1 MMRFGLIGDPL
12 GHSFSPRLHAAYG
25 TADYELHPVTAE
37 ALPVFFRKRAFE
49 GVNVTIPHKL
59 AVIPFLDE
67 LHSSAEECGAVNTV
81 VNRGG
86 KLTGYNTDLFGMHF
100 ALAHAGISLAGR
112 HVVILG
118 SGGTSHTARALARR
132 EGAASV
138 TVVSRRGE
146 FNYSNV
152 SELTGTEIVINTTPV
167 GMFPH
172 ADASPVDL
180 SVFPR
185 LKGAFDA
192 VFNPLRTRFVQQA
205 LSLGVPAGSGLLML
219 AAQAKAASILFRGG
233 GYSEPAP
240 DSPDGRE
247 ILQAWNSLLKDLT
260 NIVLIGM
267 PSSGKTTVGTILA
280 EKLGRP
286 LIDTDAETERRTGKT
301 VPELFAEGGEENFRR
316 EERLTVSE
324 CAARTGIVI
333 ATGGGAPM
341 FPENRA
347 ALAGNGFV
355 VLLLR
360 DTEKLDT
367 AGRPLSRDLD
377 TLIKMQRV
385 RMPVY
390 KAFADA
396 EAANDDTPAACAGT
410 ILEKFYENFGHQR
423 S

>member
-1 MMRFGLIGDPL
+1 MRVGLIGDPL
-12 GHSFSPRLHAAYG
+12 GHSFSPRLHAAFG
-25 TADYELHPVTAE
+25 TADYELHPISAE
-37 ALPVFFRKRAFE
+37 ALPAFFRERAFE
-49 GVNVTIPHKL
+49 GVNVTIPHKI
-59 AVIPFLDE
+59 AVIPLLDE
-67 LHSSAEECGAVNTV
+67 LHPSAEECGAVNTV

-86 KLTGYNTDLFGMHF
+86 KLTGYNTDIFGMSF
-100 ALAHAGISLAGR
+100 ALAHAGISLSGR

-118 SGGTSHTARALARR
+118 SGGTSHTARALAKR

-138 TVVSRRGE
+138 TVVSRSGE
-146 FNYSNV
+146 VNYSNI
-152 SELTGTEIVINTTPV
+152 SELVETEIVINTTPV

-180 SVFPR
+180 TVFPR
-185 LKGAFDA
+185 LRGVFDA
-192 VFNPLRTRFVQQA
+192 VFNPLRTRLIEQA
-205 LSLGVPAGSGLLML
+205 ENLGVPVASGLLML
-219 AAQAKAASILFRGG
+219 TAQAKAASILFRGG
-233 GYSEPAP
+233 DYSEP
-240 DSPDGRE
+240 SPASEVGAE
-247 ILQAWNSLLKDLT
+247 ILNVWREVTAELT

-267 PSSGKTTVGTILA
+267 PSSGKTTVGTLLA
-280 EKLGRP
+280 ERLRRP

-301 VPELFAEGGEENFRR
+301 VPELFAEGGEENFRK

-324 CAARTGIVI
+324 CARGTGVII

-355 VLLLR
+355 VLILR

-367 AGRPLSRDLD
+367 TGRPLSRDLD
-377 TLIKMQRV
+377 TLKAMYKV

-396 EAANDDTPAACAGT
+396 EAVNNDTPSACAEF

>member
-1 MMRFGLIGDPL
+1 MRVGLIGDPL
-12 GHSFSPRLHAAYG
+12 GHSFSPRLHAAFG
-25 TADYELHPVTAE
+25 TADYELHPIPAE
-37 ALPVFFRKRAFE
+37 ALPAFFRERAFE
-49 GVNVTIPHKL
+49 GVNVTIPHKI
-59 AVIPFLDE
+59 AVIPLLDE
-67 LHSSAEECGAVNTV
+67 LHPSAEECGAVNTV

-86 KLTGYNTDLFGMHF
+86 KLTGYNTDIFGMSF
-100 ALAHAGISLAGR
+100 ALAHAGISLSGR

-118 SGGTSHTARALARR
+118 SGGTSHTARALAKR

-138 TVVSRRGE
+138 TVVSRSGE
-146 FNYSNV
+146 VNYSNI
-152 SELTGTEIVINTTPV
+152 SELVETEIVINTTPV

-180 SVFPR
+180 TVFPR
-185 LKGAFDA
+185 LRGVFDA
-192 VFNPLRTRFVQQA
+192 VFNPLRTRLIEQA
-205 LSLGVPAGSGLLML
+205 ENLGVPVASGLLML
-219 AAQAKAASILFRGG
+219 TAQAKAASILFRGG
-233 GYSEPAP
+233 DYSEP
-240 DSPDGRE
+240 SPASEVGAE
-247 ILQAWNSLLKDLT
+247 ILNVWREVTAELT

-280 EKLGRP
+280 ERLRRP

-301 VPELFAEGGEENFRR
+301 VPELFAEGGEENFRK

-324 CAARTGIVI
+324 CAARTGVII

-355 VLLLR
+355 VLILR

-367 AGRPLSRDLD
+367 TGRPLSRDLD
-377 TLIKMQRV
+377 TLKAMYKV

-390 KAFADA
+390 KAFADT
-396 EAANDDTPAACAGT
+396 EAVNNDTPSACAEF

>member
-1 MMRFGLIGDPL
+1 MRVGLIGDPL
-12 GHSFSPRLHAAYG
+12 GHSFSPRLHAAFG
-25 TADYELHPVTAE
+25 TADYELHPIPAE
-37 ALPVFFRKRAFE
+37 ALPAFFRERAFE
-49 GVNVTIPHKL
+49 GVNVTIPHKI
-59 AVIPFLDE
+59 AVIPLLDE
-67 LHSSAEECGAVNTV
+67 LHPSAEECGAVNTV

-86 KLTGYNTDLFGMHF
+86 KLTGYNTDIFGMSF
-100 ALAHAGISLAGR
+100 ALAHAGISLSGR

-118 SGGTSHTARALARR
+118 SGGTSHTARALAKR

-138 TVVSRRGE
+138 TVVSRSGE
-146 FNYSNV
+146 VNYSNI
-152 SELTGTEIVINTTPV
+152 SELVETEIVINTTPV

-180 SVFPR
+180 TVFPR
-185 LKGAFDA
+185 LRGVFDA
-192 VFNPLRTRFVQQA
+192 VFNPLRTRLIEQA
-205 LSLGVPAGSGLLML
+205 ENLGVPVASGLLML
-219 AAQAKAASILFRGG
+219 TAQAKAAGILFRGG
-233 GYSEPAP
+233 DYSEP
-240 DSPDGRE
+240 SPTSAEGKE
-247 ILQAWNSLLKDLT
+247 ILNVWREVTAELT

-267 PSSGKTTVGTILA
+267 PSSGKTTVGTLLA
-280 EKLGRP
+280 ERLRRP

-301 VPELFAEGGEENFRR
+301 VPELFAEGGEENFRK

-324 CAARTGIVI
+324 CARGTGVII

-355 VLLLR
+355 VLILR

-367 AGRPLSRDLD
+367 TGRPLSRDLD
-377 TLIKMQRV
+377 TLKAMYKV

-396 EAANDDTPAACAGT
+396 EAVNNDTPSACAEF

>member
-1 MMRFGLIGDPL
+1 MRVGLIGDPL
-12 GHSFSPRLHAAYG
+12 GHSFSPRLHAAFG
-25 TADYELHPVTAE
+25 TADYELHPIPAE
-37 ALPVFFRKRAFE
+37 ALPAFFRERAFE
-49 GVNVTIPHKL
+49 GVNVTIPHKI
-59 AVIPFLDE
+59 AVIPLLDE
-67 LHSSAEECGAVNTV
+67 LHPSAEECGAVNTV

-86 KLTGYNTDLFGMHF
+86 KLTGYNTDLFGMSF
-100 ALAHAGISLAGR
+100 ALAHAGISLSGR

-118 SGGTSHTARALARR
+118 SGGTSHTARALAKR

-138 TVVSRRGE
+138 TVVSRNGE
-146 FNYSNV
+146 VNYSNIA
-152 SELTGTEIVINTTPV
+152 EFTETEIVINTTPV

-180 SVFPR
+180 TVFPR
-185 LKGAFDA
+185 LRGVFDA
-192 VFNPLRTRFVQQA
+192 VFNPLRTRLIEQA
-205 LSLGVPAGSGLLML
+205 ENLGVPVASGLLML
-219 AAQAKAASILFRGG
+219 TAQAKAAGILFRGG
-233 GYSEPAP
+233 DYSEP
-240 DSPDGRE
+240 SPASEVGAE
-247 ILQAWNSLLKDLT
+247 ILNVWREVTAELT

-267 PSSGKTTVGTILA
+267 PSSGKTTVGTLLA
-280 EKLGRP
+280 ERLRRP

-301 VPELFAEGGEENFRR
+301 VPELFAEGGEENFRK

-324 CAARTGIVI
+324 CARGTGVII

-355 VLLLR
+355 VLILR

-367 AGRPLSRDLD
+367 TGRPLSRDLD
-377 TLIKMQRV
+377 TLKAMYNV

-396 EAANDDTPAACAGT
+396 EAVNNDTPSACAEF

>member
-1 MMRFGLIGDPL
+1 MRVGLIGDPL
-12 GHSFSPRLHAAYG
+12 GHSFSPRLHAAFG
-25 TADYELHPVTAE
+25 TADYELHPIPAE
-37 ALPVFFRKRAFE
+37 ALPAFFRERAFE
-49 GVNVTIPHKL
+49 GVNVTIPHKI
-59 AVIPFLDE
+59 AVIPLLDE
-67 LHSSAEECGAVNTV
+67 LHPSAEECGAVNTV

-86 KLTGYNTDLFGMHF
+86 KLTGYNTDIFGMSF
-100 ALAHAGISLAGR
+100 ALAHAGISLSGR

-118 SGGTSHTARALARR
+118 SGGTSHTARALAKR

-138 TVVSRRGE
+138 TVVSRSGE
-146 FNYSNV
+146 VNYSNI
-152 SELTGTEIVINTTPV
+152 SELVETEIVINTTPV

-180 SVFPR
+180 TIFPR
-185 LKGAFDA
+185 LRGVFDA
-192 VFNPLRTRFVQQA
+192 VFNPLRTRLIEQA
-205 LSLGVPAGSGLLML
+205 ENLGVPVASGLLML
-219 AAQAKAASILFRGG
+219 TAQAKAASILFRGG
-233 GYSEPAP
+233 DYSEP
-240 DSPDGRE
+240 SPASEVGAE
-247 ILQAWNSLLKDLT
+247 ILNVWREVTAELT

-267 PSSGKTTVGTILA
+267 PSSGKTTVGTLLA
-280 EKLGRP
+280 ERLRRP

-301 VPELFAEGGEENFRR
+301 VPELFAEGGEENFRK

-324 CAARTGIVI
+324 CARGTGVII

-355 VLLLR
+355 VLILR

-367 AGRPLSRDLD
+367 TGRPLSRDLD
-377 TLIKMQRV
+377 TLKAMYKV

-396 EAANDDTPAACAGT
+396 EAVNNDTPSACAEF

>member
-1 MMRFGLIGDPL
+1 MRVGLIGDPL
-12 GHSFSPRLHAAYG
+12 GHSFSPRLHAAFG
-25 TADYELHPVTAE
+25 TADYELHPIPAE
-37 ALPVFFRKRAFE
+37 ALPAFFRERAFE
-49 GVNVTIPHKL
+49 GVNVTIPHKI
-59 AVIPFLDE
+59 AVIPLLDE
-67 LHSSAEECGAVNTV
+67 LHPSAEECGAVNTV

-86 KLTGYNTDLFGMHF
+86 KLTGYNTDIFGMSF
-100 ALAHAGISLAGR
+100 ALAHAGISLSGR

-118 SGGTSHTARALARR
+118 SGGTSHTARALAKR

-138 TVVSRRGE
+138 TVVSRSGE
-146 FNYSNV
+146 VNYSNI
-152 SELTGTEIVINTTPV
+152 SELVETEIVINTTPV

-172 ADASPVDL
+172 ADTSPVDL
-180 SVFPR
+180 TVFPR
-185 LKGAFDA
+185 LRGVFDA
-192 VFNPLRTRFVQQA
+192 VFNPLRTRLIEQA
-205 LSLGVPAGSGLLML
+205 ENLGVPVASGLLML
-219 AAQAKAASILFRGG
+219 TAQAKAAGILFRGG
-233 GYSEPAP
+233 DYSEP
-240 DSPDGRE
+240 SPASEVGAE
-247 ILQAWNSLLKDLT
+247 ILNVWREVTAELT

-267 PSSGKTTVGTILA
+267 PSSGKTTVGTLLA
-280 EKLGRP
+280 ERLRRP

-301 VPELFAEGGEENFRR
+301 VPELFAEGGEENFRK

-324 CAARTGIVI
+324 CARGTGVII

-355 VLLLR
+355 VLILR

-367 AGRPLSRDLD
+367 TGRPLSRDLD
-377 TLIKMQRV
+377 TLKAMYKV

-396 EAANDDTPAACAGT
+396 EAVNNDTPSACAEF

>member
-1 MMRFGLIGDPL
+1 MRVGLIGDPL
-12 GHSFSPRLHAAYG
+12 GHSFSPRLHAAFG
-25 TADYELHPVTAE
+25 TADYELHPIPAE
-37 ALPVFFRKRAFE
+37 ALPAFFRERAFE
-49 GVNVTIPHKL
+49 GVNVTIPHKI
-59 AVIPFLDE
+59 AVIPLLDE
-67 LHSSAEECGAVNTV
+67 LHPSAEECGAVNTV

-86 KLTGYNTDLFGMHF
+86 KLTGYNTDIFGMSF
-100 ALAHAGISLAGR
+100 ALAHAGISLSGR

-118 SGGTSHTARALARR
+118 SGGTSHTARALAKR

-138 TVVSRRGE
+138 TVVSRSGE
-146 FNYSNV
+146 VNYSNI
-152 SELTGTEIVINTTPV
+152 SELVETEIVINTTPV

-180 SVFPR
+180 TVFPR
-185 LKGAFDA
+185 LKGVFDA
-192 VFNPLRTRFVQQA
+192 VFNPLRTRLIEQA
-205 LSLGVPAGSGLLML
+205 ENLGVPVASGLLML
-219 AAQAKAASILFRGG
+219 TAQAKAASILFRGG
-233 GYSEPAP
+233 DYSEP
-240 DSPDGRE
+240 SPASEVGAE
-247 ILQAWNSLLKDLT
+247 ILNVWREVTAELT

-267 PSSGKTTVGTILA
+267 PSSGKTTVGTLLA
-280 EKLGRP
+280 ERLRRP

-301 VPELFAEGGEENFRR
+301 VPELFAEGGEENFRK

-324 CAARTGIVI
+324 CARGTGVII

-355 VLLLR
+355 VLILR

-367 AGRPLSRDLD
+367 TGRPLSRDLE
-377 TLIKMQRV
+377 TLKAMYKV

-396 EAANDDTPAACAGT
+396 EAVNNDTPSACAEF

>member
-1 MMRFGLIGDPL
+1 MRVGLIGDPL
-12 GHSFSPRLHAAYG
+12 GHSFSPRLHAAFG
-25 TADYELHPVTAE
+25 TADYELHPIPAE
-37 ALPVFFRKRAFE
+37 ALPAFFRERAFE
-49 GVNVTIPHKL
+49 GVNVTIPHKI
-59 AVIPFLDE
+59 AVIPLLDE
-67 LHSSAEECGAVNTV
+67 LHPSAEECGAVNTV

-86 KLTGYNTDLFGMHF
+86 KLTGYNTDLFGMSF
-100 ALAHAGISLAGR
+100 ALAHAGISLSGR

-118 SGGTSHTARALARR
+118 SGGTSHTARALAKR

-138 TVVSRRGE
+138 TVVSRSGE
-146 FNYSNV
+146 VNYSNIA
-152 SELTGTEIVINTTPV
+152 ELTETEIVINTTPV

-180 SVFPR
+180 TVFPR
-185 LKGAFDA
+185 LKGVFDA
-192 VFNPLRTRFVQQA
+192 VFNPLRTRLIEQA
-205 LSLGVPAGSGLLML
+205 ENLGVPVASGLLML
-219 AAQAKAASILFRGG
+219 TAQAKAAGILFRGG
-233 GYSEPAP
+233 DYSEP
-240 DSPDGRE
+240 SPASEVGAE
-247 ILQAWNSLLKDLT
+247 ILNVWREVTAELT

-267 PSSGKTTVGTILA
+267 PSSGKTTVGTLLA
-280 EKLGRP
+280 ERLRRP

-301 VPELFAEGGEENFRR
+301 VPELFAEGGEENFRK

-324 CAARTGIVI
+324 CARGTGVII

-355 VLLLR
+355 VLILR

-367 AGRPLSRDLD
+367 TGRPLSRDLD
-377 TLIKMQRV
+377 TLKAMYNV

-396 EAANDDTPAACAGT
+396 EAVNNDTPSACAEF

>member
-1 MMRFGLIGDPL
+1 MRVGLIGDPL
-12 GHSFSPRLHAAYG
+12 GHSFSPRLHAAFG
-25 TADYELHPVTAE
+25 TADYELHPIPAE
-37 ALPVFFRKRAFE
+37 ALPAFFRERAFE
-49 GVNVTIPHKL
+49 GVNVTIPHKI
-59 AVIPFLDE
+59 AVIPLLDE
-67 LHSSAEECGAVNTV
+67 LHPSAEECGAVNTV

-86 KLTGYNTDLFGMHF
+86 KLTGYNTDIFGMSF
-100 ALAHAGISLAGR
+100 ALAHAGISLSGR

-118 SGGTSHTARALARR
+118 SGGTSHTARALAKR

-138 TVVSRRGE
+138 TVVSRSGE
-146 FNYSNV
+146 VNYSNI
-152 SELTGTEIVINTTPV
+152 SELVETEIVINTTPV

-180 SVFPR
+180 TVFPR
-185 LKGAFDA
+185 LKGVFDA
-192 VFNPLRTRFVQQA
+192 VFNPIRTRLIEQA
-205 LSLGVPAGSGLLML
+205 ESLGVPVASGLLML
-219 AAQAKAASILFRGG
+219 TAQAKAAGILFRGG
-233 GYSEPAP
+233 DYSEP
-240 DSPDGRE
+240 SPASEVGAE
-247 ILQAWNSLLKDLT
+247 ILNVWREVTAELT

-280 EKLGRP
+280 ERLRRP

-301 VPELFAEGGEENFRR
+301 VPELFAEGGEENFRK

-324 CAARTGIVI
+324 CAARTGVII

-355 VLLLR
+355 VLILR

-367 AGRPLSRDLD
+367 TGRPLSRDLD
-377 TLIKMQRV
+377 TLKAMYKV

-396 EAANDDTPAACAGT
+396 EAVNNDTPSACAEF

>member
-1 MMRFGLIGDPL
+1 MRVGLIGDPL
-12 GHSFSPRLHAAYG
+12 GHSFSPRLHAAFG
-25 TADYELHPVTAE
+25 TADYELHPIPAE
-37 ALPVFFRKRAFE
+37 ALPAFFRERAFE
-49 GVNVTIPHKL
+49 GVNVTIPHKI
-59 AVIPFLDE
+59 AVIPLLDE
-67 LHSSAEECGAVNTV
+67 LHPSAEECGAVNTV

-86 KLTGYNTDLFGMHF
+86 KLTGYNTDIFGMSF
-100 ALAHAGISLAGR
+100 ALAHAGISLSGR

-118 SGGTSHTARALARR
+118 SGGTSHTARALAKR

-138 TVVSRRGE
+138 TVVSRSGE
-146 FNYSNV
+146 VNYSNIA
-152 SELTGTEIVINTTPV
+152 EFTETEIVINTTPV

-180 SVFPR
+180 TVFPR
-185 LKGAFDA
+185 LRGVFDA
-192 VFNPLRTRFVQQA
+192 VFNPLRTRLIEQA
-205 LSLGVPAGSGLLML
+205 ENLGVPVASGLLML
-219 AAQAKAASILFRGG
+219 TAQAKAAGILFRGG
-233 GYSEPAP
+233 DYSEP
-240 DSPDGRE
+240 SPASEVGAE
-247 ILQAWNSLLKDLT
+247 ILNVWHEVTAELT

-267 PSSGKTTVGTILA
+267 PSSGKTTVGTLLA
-280 EKLGRP
+280 ERLRRP

-301 VPELFAEGGEENFRR
+301 VPELFAEGGEKNFRK

-324 CAARTGIVI
+324 CARGTGIII

-355 VLLLR
+355 VLILR

-367 AGRPLSRDLD
+367 TGRPLSRDLD
-377 TLIKMQRV
+377 TLKAMYKV

-396 EAANDDTPAACAGT
+396 EAVNNDTPSACAEF

>member
-1 MMRFGLIGDPL
+1 MRVGLIGDPL
-12 GHSFSPRLHAAYG
+12 GHSFSPRLHAAFG
-25 TADYELHPVTAE
+25 TADYELHPIPAE
-37 ALPVFFRKRAFE
+37 ALPAFFRERAFE
-49 GVNVTIPHKL
+49 GVNVTIPHKI
-59 AVIPFLDE
+59 AVIPLLDE
-67 LHSSAEECGAVNTV
+67 LHPSAEECGAVNTV

-86 KLTGYNTDLFGMHF
+86 KLTGYNTDIFGMSF
-100 ALAHAGISLAGR
+100 ALAHAGISLSGR

-118 SGGTSHTARALARR
+118 SGGTSHTARALAKR

-138 TVVSRRGE
+138 TVVSRSGE
-146 FNYSNV
+146 VNYSNIA
-152 SELTGTEIVINTTPV
+152 EFTETEIVINTTPV

-180 SVFPR
+180 ALFPR
-185 LKGAFDA
+185 LKGVFDA
-192 VFNPLRTRFVQQA
+192 VFNPLRTRLIEQA
-205 LSLGVPAGSGLLML
+205 ENLGVPVASGLLML
-219 AAQAKAASILFRGG
+219 TAQAKAAGILFRGG
-233 GYSEPAP
+233 DYAEPSPASEVGA
-240 DSPDGRE
+240 E
-247 ILQAWNSLLKDLT
+247 ILNVWREVTAELT

-267 PSSGKTTVGTILA
+267 PSSGKTTVGTLLA
-280 EKLGRP
+280 ERLRRP

-301 VPELFAEGGEENFRR
+301 VPELFAEGGEENFRK

-324 CAARTGIVI
+324 CARRTGVVI

-355 VLLLR
+355 VLILR

-367 AGRPLSRDLD
+367 TGRPLSRDLD
-377 TLIKMQRV
+377 TLKAMYKV

-396 EAANDDTPAACAGT
+396 EAVNNDTPSACAEF

>member
-1 MMRFGLIGDPL
+1 MRVGLIGDPL
-12 GHSFSPRLHAAYG
+12 GHSFSPRLHAAFG
-25 TADYELHPVTAE
+25 TADYELHPIPAE
-37 ALPVFFRKRAFE
+37 ALPAFFRERAFE
-49 GVNVTIPHKL
+49 GVNVTIPHKI
-59 AVIPFLDE
+59 AVIPLLDE
-67 LHSSAEECGAVNTV
+67 LHPSAEECGAVNTV

-86 KLTGYNTDLFGMHF
+86 KLTGYNTDIFGMSF
-100 ALAHAGISLAGR
+100 ALAHAGISLSGR

-118 SGGTSHTARALARR
+118 SGGTSHTARALAKR

-138 TVVSRRGE
+138 TVVSRSGE
-146 FNYSNV
+146 VNYSNIA
-152 SELTGTEIVINTTPV
+152 EFTETEIVINTTPV

-180 SVFPR
+180 TVFPR
-185 LKGAFDA
+185 LRGVFDA
-192 VFNPLRTRFVQQA
+192 VFNPLRTRLIEQA
-205 LSLGVPAGSGLLML
+205 ENLGVPVASGLLML
-219 AAQAKAASILFRGG
+219 TAQAKAASILFRGG
-233 GYSEPAP
+233 DYSEP
-240 DSPDGRE
+240 SPASEVGAE
-247 ILQAWNSLLKDLT
+247 ILNVWREVTAELT

-267 PSSGKTTVGTILA
+267 PSSGKTTVGTLLA
-280 EKLGRP
+280 ERLRRP

-301 VPELFAEGGEENFRR
+301 VPELFAEGGEENFRK

-324 CAARTGIVI
+324 CARRTGVII

-355 VLLLR
+355 VLILR

-377 TLIKMQRV
+377 TLKAMYKV

-396 EAANDDTPAACAGT
+396 EAVNNDTPSACAEF

>member
-1 MMRFGLIGDPL
+1 MRVGLIGDPL
-12 GHSFSPRLHAAYG
+12 GHSFSPRLHAAFG
-25 TADYELHPVTAE
+25 TADYELHPIPAE
-37 ALPVFFRKRAFE
+37 ALPAFFRERAFE
-49 GVNVTIPHKL
+49 GVNVTIPHKI
-59 AVIPFLDE
+59 AVIPLLDE
-67 LHSSAEECGAVNTV
+67 LHPSAEECGAVNTV

-86 KLTGYNTDLFGMHF
+86 KLTGYNTDIFGMSF
-100 ALAHAGISLAGR
+100 ALAHAGISLSGR

-118 SGGTSHTARALARR
+118 SGGTSHTARALAKR

-138 TVVSRRGE
+138 TVVSRSGE
-146 FNYSNV
+146 VNYSNI
-152 SELTGTEIVINTTPV
+152 SELVETEIVINTTPV

-180 SVFPR
+180 TVFPR
-185 LKGAFDA
+185 LRGVFDA
-192 VFNPLRTRFVQQA
+192 VFNPLRTRLIEQA
-205 LSLGVPAGSGLLML
+205 ESLGVPVASGLLML
-219 AAQAKAASILFRGG
+219 TAQAKAAGILFRGG
-233 GYSEPAP
+233 DYAEPSPASEVGA
-240 DSPDGRE
+240 E
-247 ILQAWNSLLKDLT
+247 ILNVWREVTAELT

-267 PSSGKTTVGTILA
+267 PSSGKTTVGTLLA
-280 EKLGRP
+280 ERLRRP
-286 LIDTDAETERRTGKT
+286 LIDTDTETERRTGKT
-301 VPELFAEGGEENFRR
+301 IPELFAEGGEENFRK

-324 CAARTGIVI
+324 CARGTGVII

-355 VLLLR
+355 VLILR

-377 TLIKMQRV
+377 TLKAMYNV

-396 EAANDDTPAACAGT
+396 EAVNNDTPSACAEF

>member
-1 MMRFGLIGDPL
+1 MRVGLIGDPL
-12 GHSFSPRLHAAYG
+12 GHSFSPRLHAAFG
-25 TADYELHPVTAE
+25 TADYELHPIPAE
-37 ALPVFFRKRAFE
+37 ALPAFFRERAFE
-49 GVNVTIPHKL
+49 GVNVTIPHKI
-59 AVIPFLDE
+59 AVIPLLDE
-67 LHSSAEECGAVNTV
+67 LHTSAEECGAVNTV

-86 KLTGYNTDLFGMHF
+86 KLTGYNTDIFGMSF
-100 ALAHAGISLAGR
+100 ALAHAGISLSGR

-118 SGGTSHTARALARR
+118 SGGTSHTARALAKR

-138 TVVSRRGE
+138 TVVSRSGE
-146 FNYSNV
+146 VNYSNI
-152 SELTGTEIVINTTPV
+152 SELVETEIVINTTPV

-180 SVFPR
+180 TVFPR
-185 LKGAFDA
+185 LKGVFDA
-192 VFNPLRTRFVQQA
+192 VFNPLRTRLIEQA
-205 LSLGVPAGSGLLML
+205 ENLGVPVASGLLML
-219 AAQAKAASILFRGG
+219 TAQAKAAGILFRGG
-233 GYSEPAP
+233 DYSEP
-240 DSPDGRE
+240 SPASEVGAE
-247 ILQAWNSLLKDLT
+247 ILNVWREVTAELT

-267 PSSGKTTVGTILA
+267 PSSGKTTVGTLLA
-280 EKLGRP
+280 ERLRRP

-301 VPELFAEGGEENFRR
+301 VPELFAEGGEEFFRK

-324 CAARTGIVI
+324 CARGTGVII

-355 VLLLR
+355 VLILR

-367 AGRPLSRDLD
+367 TGRPLSRDLD
-377 TLIKMQRV
+377 TLKAMYKV

-396 EAANDDTPAACAGT
+396 EAVNNDTPSACAEF

>member
-1 MMRFGLIGDPL
+1 MRVGLIGDPL
-12 GHSFSPRLHAAYG
+12 GHSFSPRLHAAFG
-25 TADYELHPVTAE
+25 TADYELHPIPAE
-37 ALPVFFRKRAFE
+37 ALPAFFRERAFE
-49 GVNVTIPHKL
+49 GVNVTIPHKI
-59 AVIPFLDE
+59 AVIPLLDE
-67 LHSSAEECGAVNTV
+67 LHPSAEECGAVNTV

-86 KLTGYNTDLFGMHF
+86 KLTGYNTDIFGMSF
-100 ALAHAGISLAGR
+100 ALAHAGISLSGR

-118 SGGTSHTARALARR
+118 SGGTSHTARALAKR

-138 TVVSRRGE
+138 TVVSRSGE
-146 FNYSNV
+146 VNYSNI
-152 SELTGTEIVINTTPV
+152 SELVETEIVINTTPV

-180 SVFPR
+180 TLFPR
-185 LKGAFDA
+185 LKGVFDA
-192 VFNPLRTRFVQQA
+192 VFNPLRTRLIEQA
-205 LSLGVPAGSGLLML
+205 ENLGVPVASGLLML
-219 AAQAKAASILFRGG
+219 TAQAKAASILFRGG
-233 GYSEPAP
+233 DYSEP
-240 DSPDGRE
+240 SPASEVGAE
-247 ILQAWNSLLKDLT
+247 ILNVWREVTAELT

-267 PSSGKTTVGTILA
+267 PSSGKTTVGTLLA
-280 EKLGRP
+280 ERLRRP

-301 VPELFAEGGEENFRR
+301 VPELFAEGGEENFRK

-324 CAARTGIVI
+324 CARGTGVII

-355 VLLLR
+355 VLILR

-367 AGRPLSRDLD
+367 TGRPLSRDLD
-377 TLIKMQRV
+377 TLKAMYKV

-396 EAANDDTPAACAGT
+396 EAVNNDTPSACAEF

>member
-1 MMRFGLIGDPL
+1 MRVGLIGDPL
-12 GHSFSPRLHAAYG
+12 GHSFSPRLHAAFG
-25 TADYELHPVTAE
+25 TADYELHPIPAE
-37 ALPVFFRKRAFE
+37 ALPAFFRERAFE
-49 GVNVTIPHKL
+49 GVNVTIPHKI
-59 AVIPFLDE
+59 AVIPLLDE
-67 LHSSAEECGAVNTV
+67 LHPSAEECGAVNTV

-86 KLTGYNTDLFGMHF
+86 KLTGYNTDIFGMSF
-100 ALAHAGISLAGR
+100 ALAHAGISLSGR

-118 SGGTSHTARALARR
+118 SGGTSHTARALAKR

-138 TVVSRRGE
+138 TVVSRSGE
-146 FNYSNV
+146 VNYSNIA
-152 SELTGTEIVINTTPV
+152 ELVETEIVINTTPV

-180 SVFPR
+180 TVFPR
-185 LKGAFDA
+185 LRGVFDA
-192 VFNPLRTRFVQQA
+192 VFNPLRTRLIEQA
-205 LSLGVPAGSGLLML
+205 ENLGVPVASGLLML
-219 AAQAKAASILFRGG
+219 TAQAKAAGILFRGG
-233 GYSEPAP
+233 DYSEP
-240 DSPDGRE
+240 SPASEVGAE
-247 ILQAWNSLLKDLT
+247 ILNVWREVTAELT

-267 PSSGKTTVGTILA
+267 PSSGKTTVGTLLA
-280 EKLGRP
+280 ERLRRP

-301 VPELFAEGGEENFRR
+301 VPELFAEGGEENFRK

-324 CAARTGIVI
+324 CARGTGVII

-355 VLLLR
+355 VLILR

-377 TLIKMQRV
+377 TLKAMYKV

-396 EAANDDTPAACAGT
+396 EAVNNDTPSACAEF

>member
-1 MMRFGLIGDPL
+1 MRVGLIGDPL
-12 GHSFSPRLHAAYG
+12 GHSFSPRLHAAFG
-25 TADYELHPVTAE
+25 TADYELHPIPAE
-37 ALPVFFRKRAFE
+37 ALPAFFRERAFE
-49 GVNVTIPHKL
+49 GVNVTIPHKI
-59 AVIPFLDE
+59 AVIPLLDE
-67 LHSSAEECGAVNTV
+67 LHPSAEECGAVNTV

-86 KLTGYNTDLFGMHF
+86 KLTGYNTDIFGMSF
-100 ALAHAGISLAGR
+100 ALAHAGISLSGR

-118 SGGTSHTARALARR
+118 SGGTSHTARALAKR

-138 TVVSRRGE
+138 TVVSRSGE
-146 FNYSNV
+146 VNYSNI
-152 SELTGTEIVINTTPV
+152 SELVETEIVINTTPI

-180 SVFPR
+180 TVFPR
-185 LKGAFDA
+185 LRGVFDA
-192 VFNPLRTRFVQQA
+192 VFNPLRTRLIEQA
-205 LSLGVPAGSGLLML
+205 ENLGVPVASGLLML
-219 AAQAKAASILFRGG
+219 TAQAKAASILFRGG
-233 GYSEPAP
+233 DYSEP
-240 DSPDGRE
+240 SPASEVGAE
-247 ILQAWNSLLKDLT
+247 ILNVWREVTAELT

-267 PSSGKTTVGTILA
+267 PSSGKTTVGTLLA
-280 EKLGRP
+280 ERLRRP

-301 VPELFAEGGEENFRR
+301 VPELFAEGGEENFRK

-324 CAARTGIVI
+324 CAARTGVII

-355 VLLLR
+355 VLILR

-367 AGRPLSRDLD
+367 TGRPLSRDLD
-377 TLIKMQRV
+377 TLKAMYKV

-396 EAANDDTPAACAGT
+396 EAINNDTPSACAEF

>member
-1 MMRFGLIGDPL
+1 MRVGLIGDPL
-12 GHSFSPRLHAAYG
+12 GHSFSPRLHAAFG
-25 TADYELHPVTAE
+25 TADYELHPIPAE
-37 ALPVFFRKRAFE
+37 ALPAFFRERAFE
-49 GVNVTIPHKL
+49 GVNVTIPHKI
-59 AVIPFLDE
+59 AVIPLLDE
-67 LHSSAEECGAVNTV
+67 LHPSAEECGAVNTV

-86 KLTGYNTDLFGMHF
+86 KLTGYNTDIFGMSF

-118 SGGTSHTARALARR
+118 SGGTSHTARALAKR

-138 TVVSRRGE
+138 TVVSRSGE
-146 FNYSNV
+146 VNYSNI
-152 SELTGTEIVINTTPV
+152 SELVETEIVINTTPV

-180 SVFPR
+180 TVFPR
-185 LKGAFDA
+185 LKGVFDA
-192 VFNPLRTRFVQQA
+192 VFNPLRTRLIEQA
-205 LSLGVPAGSGLLML
+205 ENLGVPVASGLLML
-219 AAQAKAASILFRGG
+219 TAQAKAAGILFRGG
-233 GYSEPAP
+233 DYSEP
-240 DSPDGRE
+240 SPASEVGAE
-247 ILQAWNSLLKDLT
+247 ILNVWREVTAELT

-267 PSSGKTTVGTILA
+267 PSSGKTTVGTLLA
-280 EKLGRP
+280 ERLRRP

-301 VPELFAEGGEENFRR
+301 VPELFAEGGEENFRK

-324 CAARTGIVI
+324 CARGTGVII

-355 VLLLR
+355 VLILR

-367 AGRPLSRDLD
+367 TGRPLSRDLD
-377 TLIKMQRV
+377 TLKAMYKV

-396 EAANDDTPAACAGT
+396 EAVNNDTPSACAEF

>member
-1 MMRFGLIGDPL
+1 MRVGLIGDPL
-12 GHSFSPRLHAAYG
+12 GHSFSPRLHAAFG
-25 TADYELHPVTAE
+25 TADYELHPIPAE
-37 ALPVFFRKRAFE
+37 ALPAFFRERAFE
-49 GVNVTIPHKL
+49 GVNVTIPHKI
-59 AVIPFLDE
+59 AVIPLLDE
-67 LHSSAEECGAVNTV
+67 LHPSAEECGAVNTV

-86 KLTGYNTDLFGMHF
+86 KLTGYNTDIFGMSF
-100 ALAHAGISLAGR
+100 ALAHAGISLSGR

-118 SGGTSHTARALARR
+118 SGGTSHTARALAKR

-138 TVVSRRGE
+138 TVVSRSGE
-146 FNYSNV
+146 VNYSNI
-152 SELTGTEIVINTTPV
+152 SELVETEIVINTTPV

-180 SVFPR
+180 TVFPR
-185 LKGAFDA
+185 LRGVFDA
-192 VFNPLRTRFVQQA
+192 VFNPLRTRLIEQA
-205 LSLGVPAGSGLLML
+205 ENLGVPVASGLLML
-219 AAQAKAASILFRGG
+219 TAQAKAANILFRGG
-233 GYSEPAP
+233 DYSEP
-240 DSPDGRE
+240 SPASEVGAE
-247 ILQAWNSLLKDLT
+247 ILNVWREVTAELT

-280 EKLGRP
+280 ERLRRP

-301 VPELFAEGGEENFRR
+301 VPELFAEGGEENFRK

-324 CAARTGIVI
+324 CARGTGVII

-355 VLLLR
+355 VLILR

-377 TLIKMQRV
+377 TLKAMYKV

-396 EAANDDTPAACAGT
+396 EAANNDTPSACAEF

>member
-1 MMRFGLIGDPL
+1 MRYGLIGNPL
-12 GHSFSPRLHAAYG
+12 GHSHSPFLHERMGGEGYALLELPENALSGFFAAKEF
-25 TADYELHPVTAE
+25 D
-37 ALPVFFRKRAFE
+37 
-49 GVNVTIPHKL
+49 GVNVTIPYKR
-59 AVIPFLDE
+59 AVIPLLDE
-67 LHSSAEECGAVNTV
+67 VDDTARECGAVNTV
-81 VNRGG
+81 INRGG
-86 KLTGYNTDLFGMHF
+86 RLIGYNTDLYGMRF
-100 ALAHAGISLAGR
+100 ALDAAGISLAGKR
-112 HVVILG
+112 VVVLG
-118 SGGTSHTARALARR
+118 SGGTSHTARALAAR

-138 TVVSRRGE
+138 RVVSRSGE
-146 FNYSNV
+146 YGYSDL
-152 SELTGTEIVINTTPV
+152 SPLADAEILLNTTPV

-180 SVFPR
+180 AVFPR
-185 LKGAFDA
+185 LKGVFDA
-192 VFNPLRTRFVQQA
+192 VFNPLRTRLIEQA
-205 LSLGVPAGSGLLML
+205 ENLGVPVASGLLML
-219 AAQAKAASILFRGG
+219 TAQAKAAGILFRGG
-233 GYSEPAP
+233 DYSEP
-240 DSPDGRE
+240 SPASEVGAE
-247 ILQAWNSLLKDLT
+247 ILNVWREVTAELT

-267 PSSGKTTVGTILA
+267 PSSGKTTVGTLLA
-280 EKLGRP
+280 ERLRRP

-301 VPELFAEGGEENFRR
+301 VPELFAEGGEENFRK

-324 CAARTGIVI
+324 CARGTGVII

-355 VLLLR
+355 VLILR

-367 AGRPLSRDLD
+367 TGRPLSRDLD
-377 TLIKMQRV
+377 TLKAMYKV

-396 EAANDDTPAACAGT
+396 EAVNNDTPSACAEL

>member
-1 MMRFGLIGDPL
+1 MRVGLIGDPL
-12 GHSFSPRLHAAYG
+12 GHSFSPRLHAAFG
-25 TADYELHPVTAE
+25 TADYELHPIPAE
-37 ALPVFFRKRAFE
+37 ALPAFFRERAFE
-49 GVNVTIPHKL
+49 GVNVTIPHKI
-59 AVIPFLDE
+59 AVIPLLDE
-67 LHSSAEECGAVNTV
+67 LHPSAEECGAVNTV

-86 KLTGYNTDLFGMHF
+86 KLTGYNTDIFGMSF
-100 ALAHAGISLAGR
+100 ALAHAGISLSGR

-118 SGGTSHTARALARR
+118 SGGTSHTARALAKR

-138 TVVSRRGE
+138 TVVSRSGE
-146 FNYSNV
+146 VNYSNI
-152 SELTGTEIVINTTPV
+152 SELVETEIVINTTPV

-180 SVFPR
+180 TVFPR
-185 LKGAFDA
+185 LRGVFDA
-192 VFNPLRTRFVQQA
+192 VFNPLRTRLIEQA
-205 LSLGVPAGSGLLML
+205 ENLGVPVASGLLML
-219 AAQAKAASILFRGG
+219 TAQAKAAGILFRGG
-233 GYSEPAP
+233 DYAEP
-240 DSPDGRE
+240 SPASAEGKE
-247 ILQAWNSLLKDLT
+247 ILKVWREVTAELT

-267 PSSGKTTVGTILA
+267 PSSGKTTVGTLLA
-280 EKLGRP
+280 ERLRRP

-301 VPELFAEGGEENFRR
+301 VPELFAEGGEEFFRK

-324 CAARTGIVI
+324 CARGTGVII

-355 VLLLR
+355 VLILR

-396 EAANDDTPAACAGT
+396 EAVNNDTPSACAEF

>member
-1 MMRFGLIGDPL
+1 MRVGLIGDPL
-12 GHSFSPRLHAAYG
+12 GHSFSPRLHAAFG
-25 TADYELHPVTAE
+25 TADYELHPIPAE
-37 ALPVFFRKRAFE
+37 ALPAFFRERAFE
-49 GVNVTIPHKL
+49 GVNVTIPHKI
-59 AVIPFLDE
+59 AVIPLLDE
-67 LHSSAEECGAVNTV
+67 LHPSAEECGAVNTV

-86 KLTGYNTDLFGMHF
+86 KLTGYNTDIFGMSF
-100 ALAHAGISLAGR
+100 ALAHAGISLSGR

-118 SGGTSHTARALARR
+118 SGGTSHTARALAKR

-138 TVVSRRGE
+138 TVVSRSGE
-146 FNYSNV
+146 VNYSNI
-152 SELTGTEIVINTTPV
+152 SELVETEIVINTTPV

-180 SVFPR
+180 ALFPR
-185 LKGAFDA
+185 LKGVFDA
-192 VFNPLRTRFVQQA
+192 VFNPLRTRLIEQA
-205 LSLGVPAGSGLLML
+205 ENLGVPVASGLLML
-219 AAQAKAASILFRGG
+219 TAQAKAAGILFRGG
-233 GYSEPAP
+233 DYSEP
-240 DSPDGRE
+240 SPASEVGAE
-247 ILQAWNSLLKDLT
+247 ILNVWREVTAELT

-267 PSSGKTTVGTILA
+267 PSSGKTTVGTLLA
-280 EKLGRP
+280 ERLRRP

-301 VPELFAEGGEENFRR
+301 VPELFAEGGEENFRK

-324 CAARTGIVI
+324 CARGTGVII

-355 VLLLR
+355 VLILR

-367 AGRPLSRDLD
+367 TGRPLSRDLD
-377 TLIKMQRV
+377 TLKAMYEV

-396 EAANDDTPAACAGT
+396 EAVNNDTPSACAEF

>member
-1 MMRFGLIGDPL
+1 MRVGLIGDPL
-12 GHSFSPRLHAAYG
+12 GHSFSPRLHAAFG
-25 TADYELHPVTAE
+25 TADYELHPIPAE
-37 ALPVFFRKRAFE
+37 ALPAFFRERAFE
-49 GVNVTIPHKL
+49 GVNVTIPHKI
-59 AVIPFLDE
+59 AVIPLLDE
-67 LHSSAEECGAVNTV
+67 LHPSAEECGAVNTV

-86 KLTGYNTDLFGMHF
+86 KLTGYNTDIFGMSF
-100 ALAHAGISLAGR
+100 ALAHAGISLSGR

-118 SGGTSHTARALARR
+118 SGGTSHTARALAKR

-138 TVVSRRGE
+138 TVVSRSGE
-146 FNYSNV
+146 VNYSNI
-152 SELTGTEIVINTTPV
+152 SELVETEIVINTTPV

-180 SVFPR
+180 TVFPR
-185 LKGAFDA
+185 LRGVFDA
-192 VFNPLRTRFVQQA
+192 VFNPLRTRLIEQA
-205 LSLGVPAGSGLLML
+205 ENLGVPVASGLLML
-219 AAQAKAASILFRGG
+219 TAQAKAASILFRGG
-233 GYSEPAP
+233 DYSEP
-240 DSPDGRE
+240 SPASEVGAE
-247 ILQAWNSLLKDLT
+247 ILNVWREVTAELT

-280 EKLGRP
+280 ERLRRP

-301 VPELFAEGGEENFRR
+301 VPELFAEGGEENFRK

-324 CAARTGIVI
+324 CARGTGVII

-355 VLLLR
+355 VLILR

-367 AGRPLSRDLD
+367 TGRPLSRDLD
-377 TLIKMQRV
+377 TLKAMYKV

-396 EAANDDTPAACAGT
+396 EAVNNDTPSACAEF

>member
-1 MMRFGLIGDPL
+1 MRVGLIGDPL
-12 GHSFSPRLHAAYG
+12 GHSFSPRLHAAFG
-25 TADYELHPVTAE
+25 TADYELHPIPAE
-37 ALPVFFRKRAFE
+37 ALPAFFRERAFE
-49 GVNVTIPHKL
+49 GVNVTIPHKI
-59 AVIPFLDE
+59 AVIPLLDE
-67 LHSSAEECGAVNTV
+67 LHPSAEECGAVNTV

-86 KLTGYNTDLFGMHF
+86 KLTGYNTDIFGMSF
-100 ALAHAGISLAGR
+100 ALAHAGISLSGR

-118 SGGTSHTARALARR
+118 SGGTSHTARALAKR

-138 TVVSRRGE
+138 TVVSRSGE
-146 FNYSNV
+146 VNYSNI
-152 SELTGTEIVINTTPV
+152 SELVETEIVINTTPV

-180 SVFPR
+180 ALFPR
-185 LKGAFDA
+185 LRGVFDA
-192 VFNPLRTRFVQQA
+192 VFNPLRTRLIEQA
-205 LSLGVPAGSGLLML
+205 ENLGVPVASGLLML
-219 AAQAKAASILFRGG
+219 TAQAKAASILFRGG
-233 GYSEPAP
+233 DYSEP
-240 DSPDGRE
+240 SPASEVGAE
-247 ILQAWNSLLKDLT
+247 ILNVWREVTAELT

-267 PSSGKTTVGTILA
+267 PSSGKTTVGTLLA
-280 EKLGRP
+280 ERLRRP

-301 VPELFAEGGEENFRR
+301 VPELFAEGGEENFRK

-324 CAARTGIVI
+324 CARETGVII

-355 VLLLR
+355 VLILR

-367 AGRPLSRDLD
+367 TGRPLSRDLD
-377 TLIKMQRV
+377 TLKAMYKV

-396 EAANDDTPAACAGT
+396 EAVNNDTPSACAEF

>member
-1 MMRFGLIGDPL
+1 MRVGLIGDPL
-12 GHSFSPRLHAAYG
+12 GHSFSPRLHAAFG
-25 TADYELHPVTAE
+25 TADYELHPIPAE
-37 ALPVFFRKRAFE
+37 ALPAFFRERAFE
-49 GVNVTIPHKL
+49 GVNVTIPHKI
-59 AVIPFLDE
+59 AVIPLLDE
-67 LHSSAEECGAVNTV
+67 LHPSAEECGAVNTV

-86 KLTGYNTDLFGMHF
+86 KLTGYNTDIFGMSF
-100 ALAHAGISLAGR
+100 ALAHAGISLSGR

-118 SGGTSHTARALARR
+118 SGGTSHTARALAKR

-138 TVVSRRGE
+138 TVVSRSGE
-146 FNYSNV
+146 VNYSNIA
-152 SELTGTEIVINTTPV
+152 ELVETEIVINTTPV

-180 SVFPR
+180 TVFPR
-185 LKGAFDA
+185 LKGVFDA
-192 VFNPLRTRFVQQA
+192 VFNPLRTRLIEQA
-205 LSLGVPAGSGLLML
+205 ENLGVPVASGLLML
-219 AAQAKAASILFRGG
+219 TAQAKAAGILFRGG
-233 GYSEPAP
+233 DYSEP
-240 DSPDGRE
+240 SPASEVGAE
-247 ILQAWNSLLKDLT
+247 ILNVWREVTAELT

-267 PSSGKTTVGTILA
+267 PSSGKTTVGTLLA
-280 EKLGRP
+280 ERLRRP

-301 VPELFAEGGEENFRR
+301 VPELFAEGGEENFRK

-324 CAARTGIVI
+324 CARGTGVII

-355 VLLLR
+355 VLILR

-367 AGRPLSRDLD
+367 AGRPLSRNLD
-377 TLIKMQRV
+377 TLKAMYEV

-396 EAANDDTPAACAGT
+396 EAVNNDTPSACAEF

>member
-1 MMRFGLIGDPL
+1 MRVGLIGDPL
-12 GHSFSPRLHAAYG
+12 GHSFSPRLHAAFG
-25 TADYELHPVTAE
+25 TADYELHPIPAE
-37 ALPVFFRKRAFE
+37 ALPAFFRERDFK
-49 GVNVTIPHKL
+49 GVNVTIPHKI
-59 AVIPFLDE
+59 AVIPLLDE
-67 LHSSAEECGAVNTV
+67 LHPSAEECGAVNTV

-86 KLTGYNTDLFGMHF
+86 KLTGYNTDIFGMSF
-100 ALAHAGISLAGR
+100 ALAHAGISLSGR

-118 SGGTSHTARALARR
+118 SGGTSHTARALAKR

-138 TVVSRRGE
+138 TVVSRSGAV
-146 FNYSNV
+146 NYSNI
-152 SELTGTEIVINTTPV
+152 SELVETEIVINTTPV

-180 SVFPR
+180 TIFPR
-185 LKGAFDA
+185 LRGVFDA
-192 VFNPLRTRFVQQA
+192 VFNPLRTRLIEQA
-205 LSLGVPAGSGLLML
+205 ENLGVPVASGLLML
-219 AAQAKAASILFRGG
+219 TAQAKAASILFRGG
-233 GYSEPAP
+233 DYSEP
-240 DSPDGRE
+240 SPASEVGAE
-247 ILQAWNSLLKDLT
+247 ILNVWREVTAELT

-267 PSSGKTTVGTILA
+267 PSSGKTTVGTLLA
-280 EKLGRP
+280 ERLRRP

-301 VPELFAEGGEENFRR
+301 VSELFAEGGEENFRK

-324 CAARTGIVI
+324 CARGTGVII

-355 VLLLR
+355 VLILR

-367 AGRPLSRDLD
+367 TGRPLSRDLD
-377 TLIKMQRV
+377 TLKAMYKV

-396 EAANDDTPAACAGT
+396 VAVNNDTPSACAEF

-423 S
+423 P

>member
-1 MMRFGLIGDPL
+1 MRVGLIGDPL
-12 GHSFSPRLHAAYG
+12 GHSFSPRLHAAFG
-25 TADYELHPVTAE
+25 TADYELHPIPAE
-37 ALPVFFRKRAFE
+37 ALPAFFRERAFE
-49 GVNVTIPHKL
+49 GVNVTIPHKI
-59 AVIPFLDE
+59 AVIPLLDE
-67 LHSSAEECGAVNTV
+67 LHPSAEECGAVNTV

-86 KLTGYNTDLFGMHF
+86 KLTGYNTDIFGMSF
-100 ALAHAGISLAGR
+100 ALAHAGISLSGR

-118 SGGTSHTARALARR
+118 SGGTSHTARALAKR

-138 TVVSRRGE
+138 TVVSRSGE
-146 FNYSNV
+146 VNYSNIA
-152 SELTGTEIVINTTPV
+152 EFTETEIVINTTPV

-180 SVFPR
+180 TVFPR
-185 LKGAFDA
+185 LRGVFDA
-192 VFNPLRTRFVQQA
+192 VFNPLRTRLIEQA
-205 LSLGVPAGSGLLML
+205 ESLGVPVASGLLML
-219 AAQAKAASILFRGG
+219 TAQAKAAGILFRGG
-233 GYSEPAP
+233 DYSEP
-240 DSPDGRE
+240 SPASEVGAE
-247 ILQAWNSLLKDLT
+247 ILKVWREVTAELT

-267 PSSGKTTVGTILA
+267 PSSGKTTVGTLLA
-280 EKLGRP
+280 ERLRRP

-301 VPELFAEGGEENFRR
+301 VPELFAEGGEEFFRK

-324 CAARTGIVI
+324 CARGTGVII

-355 VLLLR
+355 VLILR

-367 AGRPLSRDLD
+367 TGRPLSRDLD
-377 TLIKMQRV
+377 TLKAMYKV

-396 EAANDDTPAACAGT
+396 EAVNNDTPSACAEF

>member
-1 MMRFGLIGDPL
+1 MRVGLIGDPL
-12 GHSFSPRLHAAYG
+12 GHSFSPRLHAAFG
-25 TADYELHPVTAE
+25 TADYELHPIPAE
-37 ALPVFFRKRAFE
+37 ALPAFFRERAFE
-49 GVNVTIPHKL
+49 GVNVTIPHKI
-59 AVIPFLDE
+59 AVIPLLDE
-67 LHSSAEECGAVNTV
+67 LHPSAEECGAVNTV

-86 KLTGYNTDLFGMHF
+86 KLTGYNTDIFGMSF
-100 ALAHAGISLAGR
+100 ALAHAGISLSGR

-118 SGGTSHTARALARR
+118 SGGTSHTARALAKR

-138 TVVSRRGE
+138 TVVSRSGE
-146 FNYSNV
+146 VNYSNI
-152 SELTGTEIVINTTPV
+152 SELVETEIVINTTPV

-180 SVFPR
+180 TVFPR
-185 LKGAFDA
+185 LKGVFDA
-192 VFNPLRTRFVQQA
+192 VFNPLRTRLIEQA
-205 LSLGVPAGSGLLML
+205 ENLGVPVASGLLML
-219 AAQAKAASILFRGG
+219 TAQAKAANILFHGG
-233 GYSEPAP
+233 DYSEP
-240 DSPDGRE
+240 SPASAEGKE
-247 ILQAWNSLLKDLT
+247 ILNVWREVTAELT

-280 EKLGRP
+280 ERLRRP

-301 VPELFAEGGEENFRR
+301 VPELFAEGGEENFRK

-324 CAARTGIVI
+324 CARGTGVII

-355 VLLLR
+355 VLILR

-367 AGRPLSRDLD
+367 TGRPLSRDLD
-377 TLIKMQRV
+377 TLKAMYKV

-396 EAANDDTPAACAGT
+396 EAVNNDTPSACAEF

>member
-1 MMRFGLIGDPL
+1 MRVGLIGDPL
-12 GHSFSPRLHAAYG
+12 GHSFSPRLHAAFG
-25 TADYELHPVTAE
+25 TADYELHPIPAE
-37 ALPVFFRKRAFE
+37 ALPAFFRERAFE
-49 GVNVTIPHKL
+49 GVNVTIPHKI
-59 AVIPFLDE
+59 AVIPLLDE
-67 LHSSAEECGAVNTV
+67 LHPSAEECGAVNTV

-86 KLTGYNTDLFGMHF
+86 KLTGYNTDLFGMSF
-100 ALAHAGISLAGR
+100 ALAHAGISLSGR

-118 SGGTSHTARALARR
+118 SGGTSHTARALAKR

-138 TVVSRRGE
+138 TVVSRSGE
-146 FNYSNV
+146 VNYSNI
-152 SELTGTEIVINTTPV
+152 SELVETEIVINTTPV

-180 SVFPR
+180 ALFPR
-185 LKGAFDA
+185 LKGVFDA
-192 VFNPLRTRFVQQA
+192 VFNPLRTRLIEQA
-205 LSLGVPAGSGLLML
+205 ENLGVPVASGLLML
-219 AAQAKAASILFRGG
+219 TAQAKAASILFRGG
-233 GYSEPAP
+233 DYSEP
-240 DSPDGRE
+240 SPASEVGAE
-247 ILQAWNSLLKDLT
+247 ILNVWREVTAELT

-267 PSSGKTTVGTILA
+267 PSSGKTTVGTLLA
-280 EKLGRP
+280 ERLRRP

-301 VPELFAEGGEENFRR
+301 VPELFAEGGEEFFRK

-324 CAARTGIVI
+324 CARGTGVII

-355 VLLLR
+355 VLILR

-396 EAANDDTPAACAGT
+396 EAVNNDTPSACAEF

>member
-1 MMRFGLIGDPL
+1 MRVGLIGDPL
-12 GHSFSPRLHAAYG
+12 GHSFSPRLHAAFG
-25 TADYELHPVTAE
+25 TADYELHPIPAE
-37 ALPVFFRKRAFE
+37 ALPAFFRERAFE
-49 GVNVTIPHKL
+49 GVNVTIPHKI
-59 AVIPFLDE
+59 AVIPLLDE
-67 LHSSAEECGAVNTV
+67 LHPSAEECGAVNTV

-86 KLTGYNTDLFGMHF
+86 KLTGYNTDIFGMSF
-100 ALAHAGISLAGR
+100 ALAHAGISLSGR

-118 SGGTSHTARALARR
+118 SGGTSHTARALAKR

-138 TVVSRRGE
+138 TVVSRSGE
-146 FNYSNV
+146 VNYSNIA
-152 SELTGTEIVINTTPV
+152 ELVETEIVINTTPV

-180 SVFPR
+180 TVFPR
-185 LKGAFDA
+185 LRGVFDA
-192 VFNPLRTRFVQQA
+192 VFNPLRTRLIEQA
-205 LSLGVPAGSGLLML
+205 ESLGVPVASGLLML
-219 AAQAKAASILFRGG
+219 TAQAKAAGILFRGG
-233 GYSEPAP
+233 DYSEP
-240 DSPDGRE
+240 SPASEVGAE
-247 ILQAWNSLLKDLT
+247 ILNVWREVTAELT

-267 PSSGKTTVGTILA
+267 PSSGKTTVGTLLA
-280 EKLGRP
+280 ERLRRP
-286 LIDTDAETERRTGKT
+286 LIDTDTETERRTGKT
-301 VPELFAEGGEENFRR
+301 VPELFAGGGEENFRK

-324 CAARTGIVI
+324 CARGTGVII

-355 VLLLR
+355 VLILR

-367 AGRPLSRDLD
+367 TGRPLSRDLD
-377 TLIKMQRV
+377 TLKAMYKV

-396 EAANDDTPAACAGT
+396 EAVNNDTPSACAEF

>member
-1 MMRFGLIGDPL
+1 MRVGLIGDPL
-12 GHSFSPRLHAAYG
+12 GHSFSPRLHAAFG
-25 TADYELHPVTAE
+25 TADYELHPIPAE
-37 ALPVFFRKRAFE
+37 ALPAFFRERAFE
-49 GVNVTIPHKL
+49 GVNVTIPHKI
-59 AVIPFLDE
+59 AVIPLLDE
-67 LHSSAEECGAVNTV
+67 LHPSAEECGAVNTV

-86 KLTGYNTDLFGMHF
+86 KLTGYNTDIFGMSF
-100 ALAHAGISLAGR
+100 ALAHAGISLSGR

-118 SGGTSHTARALARR
+118 SGGTSHTARALAKR

-138 TVVSRRGE
+138 TVVSRSGE
-146 FNYSNV
+146 VNYSNIA
-152 SELTGTEIVINTTPV
+152 EFTETEIVINTTPV

-180 SVFPR
+180 TVFPR
-185 LKGAFDA
+185 LRGVFDA
-192 VFNPLRTRFVQQA
+192 VFNPLRTRLIEQA
-205 LSLGVPAGSGLLML
+205 ENLGVPVASGLLML
-219 AAQAKAASILFRGG
+219 TAQAKAASILFRGG
-233 GYSEPAP
+233 DYSEP
-240 DSPDGRE
+240 SPASEVGAE
-247 ILQAWNSLLKDLT
+247 ILNVWREVTAELT

-267 PSSGKTTVGTILA
+267 PSSGKTTVGTLLA
-280 EKLGRP
+280 ERLRRP

-301 VPELFAEGGEENFRR
+301 VPELFAEGGEENFRK

-324 CAARTGIVI
+324 CARGTGVII

-355 VLLLR
+355 VLILR

-377 TLIKMQRV
+377 TLKAMYKV

-396 EAANDDTPAACAGT
+396 EAVNNDTPSACAEF

>member
-1 MMRFGLIGDPL
+1 MRVGLIGDPL
-12 GHSFSPRLHAAYG
+12 GHSFSPRLHAAFG
-25 TADYELHPVTAE
+25 TADYELHPIPAE
-37 ALPVFFRKRAFE
+37 ALPAFFRERAFE
-49 GVNVTIPHKL
+49 GVNVTIPHKI
-59 AVIPFLDE
+59 AVIPLLDE
-67 LHSSAEECGAVNTV
+67 LHPSAEECGAVNTV

-86 KLTGYNTDLFGMHF
+86 KLTGYNTDIFGMSF
-100 ALAHAGISLAGR
+100 ALAHAGISLSGR

-118 SGGTSHTARALARR
+118 SGGTSHTARALAKR

-138 TVVSRRGE
+138 TVVSRSGE
-146 FNYSNV
+146 VNYSNI
-152 SELTGTEIVINTTPV
+152 SELVETEIVINTTPV

-180 SVFPR
+180 TVFPR
-185 LKGAFDA
+185 LRGVFDA
-192 VFNPLRTRFVQQA
+192 VFNPLRTRLIEQA
-205 LSLGVPAGSGLLML
+205 ENLGVPVASGLLML
-219 AAQAKAASILFRGG
+219 TAQAKAAGILFRGG
-233 GYSEPAP
+233 DYSEP
-240 DSPDGRE
+240 SPASEVGAE
-247 ILQAWNSLLKDLT
+247 ILNVWREVTAELT

-280 EKLGRP
+280 ERLRRP

-301 VPELFAEGGEENFRR
+301 VPELFAEGGEENFRK

-324 CAARTGIVI
+324 CARGTGVII

-355 VLLLR
+355 VLILR

-367 AGRPLSRDLD
+367 TGRPLSRDLD
-377 TLIKMQRV
+377 TLKAMYNV

-396 EAANDDTPAACAGT
+396 EAVNNDTPSACAEF

>member
-1 MMRFGLIGDPL
+1 MRVGLIGDPL
-12 GHSFSPRLHAAYG
+12 GHSFSPRLHAAFG
-25 TADYELHPVTAE
+25 TADYELHPIPAE
-37 ALPVFFRKRAFE
+37 ALPAFFRERAFE
-49 GVNVTIPHKL
+49 GVNVTIPHKI
-59 AVIPFLDE
+59 AVIPLLDE
-67 LHSSAEECGAVNTV
+67 LHPSAEECGAVNTV

-86 KLTGYNTDLFGMHF
+86 KLTGYNTDIFGMSF
-100 ALAHAGISLAGR
+100 ALAHAGISLSGR

-118 SGGTSHTARALARR
+118 SGGTSHTARALAKR

-138 TVVSRRGE
+138 TVVSRSGE
-146 FNYSNV
+146 VNYSNI
-152 SELTGTEIVINTTPV
+152 SELVETEIVINTTPV

-180 SVFPR
+180 TVFPR
-185 LKGAFDA
+185 LRGVFDA
-192 VFNPLRTRFVQQA
+192 VFNPLRTRLIEQA
-205 LSLGVPAGSGLLML
+205 ESLGVPVASGLLML
-219 AAQAKAASILFRGG
+219 TAQAKAAGILFRGG
-233 GYSEPAP
+233 DYSEP
-240 DSPDGRE
+240 SPASEVGAE
-247 ILQAWNSLLKDLT
+247 ILNVWREVTAELT

-267 PSSGKTTVGTILA
+267 PSSGKTTVGTLLA
-280 EKLGRP
+280 ERLRRP

-301 VPELFAEGGEENFRR
+301 VPELFAEGGEENFRK

-324 CAARTGIVI
+324 CARGTGVII

-355 VLLLR
+355 VLILR

-367 AGRPLSRDLD
+367 TGRPLSRDLD
-377 TLIKMQRV
+377 TLKAMYKV

-396 EAANDDTPAACAGT
+396 EAVNNDTPSACAEF

>member
-1 MMRFGLIGDPL
+1 MRVGLIGDPL
-12 GHSFSPRLHAAYG
+12 GHSFSPRLHAAFG
-25 TADYELHPVTAE
+25 TADYELHPIPAE
-37 ALPVFFRKRAFE
+37 ALPAFFRERAFE
-49 GVNVTIPHKL
+49 GVNVTIPHKI
-59 AVIPFLDE
+59 AVIPLLDE
-67 LHSSAEECGAVNTV
+67 LHPSAEECGAVNTV

-86 KLTGYNTDLFGMHF
+86 KLTGYNTDIFGMSF
-100 ALAHAGISLAGR
+100 ALAHAGISLSGR

-118 SGGTSHTARALARR
+118 SGGTSHTARALAKR

-138 TVVSRRGE
+138 TVVSRSGE
-146 FNYSNV
+146 VNYSNI
-152 SELTGTEIVINTTPV
+152 SELVETEIVINTTPV

-180 SVFPR
+180 TVFPR
-185 LKGAFDA
+185 LRGVFDA
-192 VFNPLRTRFVQQA
+192 VFNPLRTRLIEQA
-205 LSLGVPAGSGLLML
+205 ENLGVPVASGLLML
-219 AAQAKAASILFRGG
+219 TAQAKAASILFRGG
-233 GYSEPAP
+233 DYSEP
-240 DSPDGRE
+240 SPASEEGKE
-247 ILQAWNSLLKDLT
+247 ILNVWREVTAELT

-267 PSSGKTTVGTILA
+267 PSSGKTTVGTLLA
-280 EKLGRP
+280 ERLRRP

-301 VPELFAEGGEENFRR
+301 VPELFAEGGEENFRK

-324 CAARTGIVI
+324 CARGTGVII

-355 VLLLR
+355 VLILR

-367 AGRPLSRDLD
+367 TGRPLSRDLD
-377 TLIKMQRV
+377 TLKAMYNV

-396 EAANDDTPAACAGT
+396 EAVNNDTPSACAEF

>member
-1 MMRFGLIGDPL
+1 MRVGLIGDPL
-12 GHSFSPRLHAAYG
+12 GHSFSPRLHAAFG
-25 TADYELHPVTAE
+25 TADYELHPIPAE
-37 ALPVFFRKRAFE
+37 ALPAFFRERAFE
-49 GVNVTIPHKL
+49 GVNVTIPHKI
-59 AVIPFLDE
+59 AVIPLLDE
-67 LHSSAEECGAVNTV
+67 LHPSAEECGAVNTV

-86 KLTGYNTDLFGMHF
+86 KLTGYNTDIFGMSF
-100 ALAHAGISLAGR
+100 ALAHAGISLSGR

-118 SGGTSHTARALARR
+118 SGGTSHTARALAKR

-138 TVVSRRGE
+138 TVVSRSGE
-146 FNYSNV
+146 VNYSNI
-152 SELTGTEIVINTTPV
+152 SELVETEIVINTTPV

-180 SVFPR
+180 TVFPR
-185 LKGAFDA
+185 LRGVFDA
-192 VFNPLRTRFVQQA
+192 VFNPLRTRLIEQA
-205 LSLGVPAGSGLLML
+205 ESLGVPVASGLLML
-219 AAQAKAASILFRGG
+219 TAQAKAAGILFRGG
-233 GYSEPAP
+233 DYAEPSPASEVGA
-240 DSPDGRE
+240 E
-247 ILQAWNSLLKDLT
+247 ILNVWREVTAELT

-267 PSSGKTTVGTILA
+267 PSSGKTTVGTLLA
-280 EKLGRP
+280 ERLRRP
-286 LIDTDAETERRTGKT
+286 LIDTDTETERRTGKT
-301 VPELFAEGGEENFRR
+301 IPELFAEGGEENFRK

-324 CAARTGIVI
+324 CARGTGVII

-355 VLLLR
+355 VLILR

-377 TLIKMQRV
+377 TLKAMYKV

-396 EAANDDTPAACAGT
+396 EAVNNDTPSACAEF

>member
-1 MMRFGLIGDPL
+1 MRVGLIGDPL
-12 GHSFSPRLHAAYG
+12 GHSFSPRLHAAFG
-25 TADYELHPVTAE
+25 TADYELHPIPAE
-37 ALPVFFRKRAFE
+37 ALPAFFRERAFE
-49 GVNVTIPHKL
+49 GVNVTIPHKI
-59 AVIPFLDE
+59 AVIPLLDE
-67 LHSSAEECGAVNTV
+67 LHPSAKECGAVNTV

-86 KLTGYNTDLFGMHF
+86 KLTGYNTDIFGMSF
-100 ALAHAGISLAGR
+100 ALAHAGISLSGR

-118 SGGTSHTARALARR
+118 SGGTSHTARALAKR

-138 TVVSRRGE
+138 TVVSRSGE
-146 FNYSNV
+146 VNYSNIA
-152 SELTGTEIVINTTPV
+152 ELVETEIVINTTPV

-172 ADASPVDL
+172 ADVSPVDL
-180 SVFPR
+180 ALFPR
-185 LKGAFDA
+185 LKGVFDA
-192 VFNPLRTRFVQQA
+192 VFNPLRTRLIEQA
-205 LSLGVPAGSGLLML
+205 ENLGVPVASGLLML
-219 AAQAKAASILFRGG
+219 TAQAKAASILFRGG
-233 GYSEPAP
+233 DYSEP
-240 DSPDGRE
+240 SPASEVGAE
-247 ILQAWNSLLKDLT
+247 ILNVWREVTAELT

-267 PSSGKTTVGTILA
+267 PSSGKTTVGTLLA
-280 EKLGRP
+280 ERLRRP

-301 VPELFAEGGEENFRR
+301 VPELFAEGGEKNFRK

-324 CAARTGIVI
+324 CARGTGVII

-355 VLLLR
+355 VLILR

-367 AGRPLSRDLD
+367 TGRPLSRDLD
-377 TLIKMQRV
+377 TLKAMYKV

-396 EAANDDTPAACAGT
+396 EAVNNDAPSACAEF